1 MDHADEATSR
11 GEGGEQNTWAI
22 LAMAF
27 EVKSEACKTVLGKED
42 KGSLEGPADVVVVA
56 MDHADEATS
65 RRGGCLLVIWLDGS
79 GRAQT

>member
-1 MDHADEATSR
+1 MGMDNADEATSR

-27 EVKSEACKTVLGKED
+27 EVKSEAWETVLGKED
-42 KGSLEGPADVVVVA
+42 KGSLEGLADVIAVA

-65 RRGGCLLVIWLDGS
+65 RGGGGQRKTSMKSFPW
-79 GRAQT
+79 A